1 MCGIKGR
8 ELGWFHDYMPDRSE
22 VVNIRNYSSGQ
33 DPIYFTFTLF
43 YIQFTLFYNDFV
55 DHVSNSRVT
64 KYVDDTVTDIAYKD
78 VKKIAQCL
86 NKDLHNI
93 SDYYRK
99 NQQSA

>member
-1 MCGIKGR
+1 M
-8 ELGWFHDYMPDRSE
+8 
-22 VVNIRNYSSGQ
+22 
-33 DPIYFTFTLF
+33 
-43 YIQFTLFYNDFV
+43 
-55 DHVSNSRVT
+55 
-64 KYVDDTVTDIAYKD
+64 DDTVTDIAYKD

>member
-1 MCGIKGR
+1 MYGIKGR
-8 ELGWFHDYMPDRSE
+8 ELGWFHDYMLDRSE
-22 VVNIRNYSSGQ
+22 VVNTGNYFSGQ

-43 YIQFTLFYNDFV
+43 NIQFTLFYNDFV
-55 DHVSNSRVT
+55 YHVSNSRVT

-99 NQQSA
+99 NRQSA